1 MYLGLMRFPCSVNE
15 LLRMRSYI
23 DISMYIKRHVYMGGS
38 FLHAYRDAFVLH

>member
-23 DISMYIKRHVYMGGS
+23 DIHVYKETYIYIVS
-38 FLHAYRDAFVLH
+38 ACLQADAFVLH